1 MEMFILDQAY
11 DWCRDGSGIIKAMS
25 FIKAILNIIR
35 WVVPIGLIGLSTYD
49 MVKKVI
55 NPEDKDSMKHLV
67 NRAIAAIIVF
77 LVPFIVKFA
86 LRIIDIGA
94 GNNTASGQGLGPC
107 WDKA

>member
-1 MEMFILDQAY
+1 MFILDHAY
-11 DWCRDGSGIIKAMS
+11 DWCRDGSGIIKALS

-35 WVVPIGLIGLSTYD
+35 WIVPIGLIGFTTYE

-55 NPEDKDSMKHLV
+55 DPDNKDSMKHV
-67 NRAIAAIIVF
+67 INRVIAAVVVF
-77 LVPFIVKFA
+77 FVPLIVKFS
-86 LRIIDIGA
+86 LKIVDIGM